1 MNNPSPKPEFM
12 KSLTKERHNIYSLG
26 FHNFKNF
33 ITELEAK
40 SLSEFWSSN
49 DMLDFQFHDPIC
61 NRDVTKFSPPYLLFG
76 HEGRSHRSYCINML
90 AKPVDEFTHEIAF
103 RAAILRNQLMRVP
116 LYSTLTPKCKWIT
129 QYRIVI
135 SNQKGTV
142 VGKHRDYMEEFRKDP
157 LGPHDYDPSKL
168 QMTLFLT
175 AASENALNS
184 GFYLELDGQK
194 KYFSELG
201 CSPGDLLVWRYGL
214 FHGVDNLPTGPN
226 GFQRIIFPLF
236 YNKVDL

>member
-1 MNNPSPKPEFM
+1 MKSFSPMPELM
-12 KSLTKERHNIYSLG
+12 KSLNEGRKNIYTLG
-26 FHNFKNF
+26 FYNFKNF
-33 ITELEAK
+33 ITDLEAR
-40 SLSEFWSSN
+40 SLSEFWSNN
-49 DMLDFQFHDPIC
+49 DLVDFEFHDPIC
-61 NRDVTKFSPPYLLFG
+61 NRDVTTSSKPYLLFG
-76 HEGRSHRSYCINML
+76 DEGRSHRSYCINIL

-103 RAAILRNQLMRVP
+103 RAAILRNQLMRLP
-116 LYSTLTPKCKWIT
+116 LYSTLTPECNWIT

-142 VGKHRDYMEEFRKDP
+142 VGKHRDFMEEFRKDP

-175 AASENALNS
+175 EASENNLNS

-201 CSPGDLLVWRYGL
+201 CCPGDLLVWRYGL
-214 FHGVDNLPTGPN
+214 FHGVDNLPTGTN
-226 GFQRIIFPLF
+226 GFQRIIFPTF
-236 YNKVDL
+236 FNKG